1 MPDEVE
7 QFYGQSAE
15 DEWNRLER
23 HRMEFAVTLRALS
36 DYLPPVPAR
45 VLDIGG
51 GPGRYAITLA
61 QQGYTVT
68 LFDLSAPLLDFAH
81 RKAAEMGVTLAGYE
95 HGTATDLSR
104 FPPENF
110 DAALLMG
117 PLYHLLE
124 PEERQ
129 QAVREAYRIIRPGG
143 LIFATFITR
152 YAPIRDMARKA
163 PHRLIERWAE
173 HDRIITTGQ
182 YQLAPGGGFTSAY
195 FAHPTEVIPLMTSG
209 NFATLDLIGCEG
221 ITSMIE
227 DQLNEAADEV
237 WETWVDLNY
246 RLSKDPCTH
255 GGAEHLLYIG
265 QRLEEAAGQ

>member
-7 QFYGQSAE
+7 QFYGQSAA
-15 DEWNRLER
+15 DEWERLEH
-23 HRMEFAVTLRALS
+23 HRMEFAVTVRALS

-51 GPGRYAITLA
+51 GPGRYAIALA
-61 QQGYTVT
+61 RQGYAVT
-68 LFDLSAPLLDFAH
+68 LFDLSAPLLDFA
-81 RKAAEMGVTLAGYE
+81 RSKAAEMGVTLAGYE

-104 FPPENF
+104 FAPGSF

-124 PEERQ
+124 QEKRQ

-143 LIFATFITR
+143 PIFATFITR

-163 PHRLIERWAE
+163 PQRLTERWAE

-182 YQLAPGGGFTSAY
+182 YRLAPGGGFTSAY
-195 FAHPTEVIPLMTSG
+195 FAHPTEVIPLMETCG
-209 NFATLDLIGCEG
+209 FTTLDLIGCEG

-227 DQLNEAADEV
+227 DQLNEAADDV
-237 WETWVDLNY
+237 WEAWVDLNY
-246 RLSKDPCTH
+246 RLGRDPYTH
-255 GGAEHLLYIG
+255 GGAEHLLYVGRKPAEIV
-265 QRLEEAAGQ
+265 EK